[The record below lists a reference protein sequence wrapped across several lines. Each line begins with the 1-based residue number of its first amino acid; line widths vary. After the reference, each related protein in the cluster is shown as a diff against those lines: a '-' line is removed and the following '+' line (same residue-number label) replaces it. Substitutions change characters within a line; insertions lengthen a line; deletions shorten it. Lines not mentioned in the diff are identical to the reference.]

1 MPVRIT
7 QKLVCKLTKDE
18 IDERGRKASELDQ
31 ERRHLAD
38 EKKAKVKV
46 FNAQLKG
53 LDTQIAELT
62 EAATK
67 GEELRD
73 VECEERP
80 SLVEGS
86 NVVEI
91 WRLDT
96 NELLETIAEDPEDD
110 APESERR
117 QGALPFAAPKVPEL
131 RCTGINA
138 DGECFSL
145 TAEQADAASREIELT
160 KSAVVFVNGGDNRQ
174 TIVKTIVK
182 VLRGKAC
189 GTCGIVAPH
198 HRPECKAIEREMR
211 GKVLVVTVDGED
223 LEVDTAIGDEV
234 REANRT
240 GIACE
245 YIDVVNGESRT
256 VDLAMVK
263 GEPVFGVDEDGGKHE
278 LTPAE
283 VKGLRDAIREITT
296 LEIEREEGS
305 FDLVKF
311 AGMGEDEGDD
321 FPDGKTIGEIADEC
335 RDALA
340 DEPAPDSYDRN
351 DTSQVAAKIRE
362 VAPPNDKP
370 LAPKRGVDTATAKP
384 KRKAKGAKAS
394 AESEAE

>member
-38 EKKAKVKV
+38 DKKAKVKV

-73 VECEERP
+73 VECEERE
-80 SLVEGS
+80 SLVNGS

-96 NELLETIAEDPEDD
+96 EEIVETIAEDPEDD
-110 APESERR
+110 APDSERR
-117 QGALPFAAPKVPEL
+117 QGALPFAAKAPPVI
-131 RCTGINA
+131 RCSAVNE
-138 DGECFSL
+138 DGECFPI
-145 TAEQADAASREIELT
+145 TAEQADALDRAIAECGRGNVEIDGRPVQ
-160 KSAVVFVNGGDNRQ
+160 A
-174 TIVKTIVK
+174 VK

-189 GTCGIVAPH
+189 DTCGIVNG
-198 HRPECKAIEREMR
+198 HRPECAAMKREEAGPRYIGVDADGGEHDLTRDQALAMQEWLRGEGPQAESEGGFKVTIES
-211 GKVLVVTVDGED
+211 GA
-223 LEVDTAIGDEV
+223 EVEIAQLMGDEPTGPE
-234 REANRT
+234 EA
-240 GIACE
+240 
-245 YIDVVNGESRT
+245 IDPFEGYVE
-256 VDLAMVK
+256 
-263 GEPVFGVDEDGGKHE
+263 
-278 LTPAE
+278 
-283 VKGLRDAIREITT
+283 RDADIT
-296 LEIEREEGS
+296 
-305 FDLVKF
+305 V
-311 AGMGEDEGDD
+311 
-321 FPDGKTIGEIADEC
+321 ADVLNAEL
-335 RDALA
+335 DA

-370 LAPKRGVDTATAKP
+370 LAPKRGVETATAKP
-384 KRKAKGAKAS
+384 KRAKRGAAKAS
-394 AESEAE
+394 EVQS